1 MIPAFLKYHKITIL
15 YGLLLSLFYLS
26 FAYDL
31 DRGNFTKLILLY
43 TACFF
48 ISYKLIAIGKSNFL
62 LLGGIAIGLRL
73 LFLPAIPNLSQDFY
87 RFIWD
92 GRMLLQGFN
101 PYLTTPEH
109 YMLAQEYDIVD
120 QARTLVRGM
129 GNLNASNYTNYP
141 PVNQFLFAVAALLS
155 GKSITATVV
164 VLRIII
170 ILADIGILF
179 YGRKL
184 LRKLKL
190 PEHQIF
196 WYVLNPFI
204 IIEMTG
210 NLHFE
215 SVMLFFM
222 VVALYLLVCRRWVL
236 SGVFFAASISVKL
249 IPLMLLPLL
258 FQFILSKPT
267 AAFRYTQLLQQPRQI
282 INRVPRLITFY
293 IITLGVVVLS
303 FLPFLEGP
311 FYDNFG
317 ASVALWFQKFE
328 FNASIY
334 YIIRWIGFQTIGWNI
349 IADVGKILPLIVTG
363 FILSIAVFRKNSD
376 AQAMITAM
384 LLSISVYFLLATT
397 VHPWYIA
404 TPLLLGIFTRYRFP
418 LLWSLMVFLSYSAYG
433 DEGFKEHL
441 GLIFIEYLTVIGL
454 AIYEM
459 SYPRQRPIF

>member
-1 MIPAFLKYHKITIL
+1 VIPAFLKYQKTPL
-15 YGLLLSLFYLS
+15 LFGVLLSLFYLS

-31 DRGNFTKLILLY
+31 DRGDFTKLILLY
-43 TACFF
+43 TASFL
-48 ISYKLIAIGKSNFL
+48 ISYKLIEIGKSNFL

-101 PYLTTPEH
+101 PYLTTPESF
-109 YMLAQEYDIVD
+109 MIAQEYDIVH
-120 QARTLVRGM
+120 QSRTLVQGM
-129 GNLNASNYTNYP
+129 GALNASNYTNYP
-141 PVNQFLFAVAALLS
+141 PINQFLFAIAAFLS
-155 GKSITATVV
+155 GKSITTSVV
-164 VLRIII
+164 VLRVII
-170 ILADIGILF
+170 ILADIGILI

-184 LRKLKL
+184 LQKLKL
-190 PEHQIF
+190 PEYQVF

-215 SVMLFFM
+215 SVMLFFLVM
-222 VVALYLLVCRRWVL
+222 ALYLLLCRRWIW
-236 SGVFFAASISVKL
+236 SSIFFAFSISVKL
-249 IPLMLLPLL
+249 IPLMLLPLA
-258 FQFILSKPT
+258 FQFLLSDRSSD
-267 AAFRYTQLLQQPRQI
+267 FRYGQLLHRPQLI
-282 INRVPRLITFY
+282 IKRIPRLIAFY
-293 IITLGVVVLS
+293 GLTLGVVVVS
-303 FLPFLEGP
+303 FFPFLEGQ

-317 ASVALWFQKFE
+317 ASVALWFEKFE

-334 YIIRWIGFQTIGWNI
+334 YIIRYIGFQTIGWNI

-363 FILSIAVFRKNSD
+363 IILVIAFFRKNSD
-376 AQAMITAM
+376 ALAMISAM
-384 LLSISVYFLLATT
+384 LLSISVYFLLSTT

-418 LLWSLMVFLSYSAYG
+418 MLWSLMVFLSYSAYG
-433 DEGFKEHL
+433 NDGFKEHL
-441 GLIFIEYLTVIGL
+441 GLIALEYLVVIGL

-459 SYPRQRPIF
+459 SYPKRRPIF